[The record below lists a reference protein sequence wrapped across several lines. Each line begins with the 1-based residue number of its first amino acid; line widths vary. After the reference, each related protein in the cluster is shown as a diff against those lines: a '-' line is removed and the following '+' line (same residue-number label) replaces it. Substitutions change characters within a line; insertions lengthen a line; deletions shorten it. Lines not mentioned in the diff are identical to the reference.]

1 MKFCPFVLDPA
12 DLRIPTWNLR
22 DLCVFFLDCLFKMVF
37 LPHEHQWQV
46 LLLETVMYLDNEMFP
61 LITFDVS
68 CHFIVDLN
76 AIS

>member
-1 MKFCPFVLDPA
+1 
-12 DLRIPTWNLR
+12 
-22 DLCVFFLDCLFKMVF
+22 MVF